1 MKILLDT
8 HVFLWALSEPEKL
21 RSAIRSAI
29 ELPSNQVFVSAMT
42 VAEIVIKE
50 SIGKLDVRFDPLEMI
65 DRLGFERLDF
75 SLLAARRLGTL
86 PFHHSDPFDRM
97 LIAQAIEHDLSIA
110 SHDPIFVR
118 YDCKLLG

>member
-1 MKILLDT
+1 LKILLDT
-8 HVFLWALSEPEKL
+8 HVFLWTLSEPEKL
-21 RSAIRSAI
+21 RPTVRSSI

-65 DRLGFERLDF
+65 DKLGFERLDF
-75 SLLAARRLGTL
+75 SVLAARRLGTL
-86 PFHHSDPFDRM
+86 PLHHRDPFDRM

-110 SHDPIFVR
+110 SYDPVFVR
-118 YDCKLLG
+118 YDCKLLE